1 MPYNDSNMN
10 WNGIQE
16 EIKRCKKCK
25 EEGFYEVRCPDDRI
39 PVSEP
44 QDVKLLFISEAPP
57 LDSRYY
63 FYNENSND
71 RLRNSLFKILR
82 TDLGYGISAIS
93 DFIAAGFYLLPT
105 VKCPSTRNG
114 QNAAPHGKVIKL
126 CAECHLKREIEYIK
140 PDGVCLLGRTALR
153 GFFILRNLWGMRV
166 QDSVEVDVGRTL
178 SEAAGKVLEVKMGDK
193 SIKLMISYYPT
204 RRHRRFHDISEHIR
218 TLMEEIRF

>member
-10 WNGIQE
+10 WTELQE
-16 EIKRCKKCK
+16 EIRRCKKCK
-25 EEGFYEVRCPDDRI
+25 EEDNCEVICPDDRI

-57 LDSRYY
+57 LNSRYY
-63 FYNENSND
+63 FYNEKSSD
-71 RLRNSLFKILR
+71 RLRNSLFEILR
-82 TDLGYGISAIS
+82 TDLGYEISAIS

-105 VKCPSTRNG
+105 VKCPSAKNG
-114 QNAAPHGKVIKL
+114 RNAAPQGRVIKL

-153 GFFILRNLWGMRV
+153 GFLISRNLWGMRV
-166 QDSVEVDVGRTL
+166 EDSVEVDVGRTL

-193 SIKLMISYYPT
+193 NIKLMISYYPT

-218 TLMEEIRF
+218 MLMEEIGF